1 MAAVLNALQITE
13 IARQIAKGAAG
24 FSSQSGQL
32 LNVILEELAQN
43 YDFDLAKGTYS
54 FTFPTATRAIGNL
67 NASLASGPIFLPADY
82 LRAKRGD
89 IMWFNAGFP
98 MQLIPI
104 DLEEFDR
111 LVQTPGLMSFP
122 TIWATDMSQPQI
134 LKTTG
139 DLHTSTTIDNIPS
152 TSGLYVGAVV
162 VAKDVPMFTTVTAVA
177 ATSVTISQ
185 AATATFASEFILFQQ
200 PPMAYVWPPASGAYP
215 AMVRYTRQVP
225 PMTTP
230 ETSNYYPWFPD
241 TQYLI
246 TALAGRLMQLTGDD
260 RWEAFLSDNSDLHPG
275 GAGVQ
280 LRKYLVM
287 KDDTTDRSKRV
298 TLDRRRFGLGVVN
311 LPPSKILGAF

>member
-1 MAAVLNALQITE
+1 VAATLTATQIVTL
-13 IARQIAKGAAG
+13 AGQIAKTPGMTAQG
-24 FSSQSGQL
+24 GQF

-43 YDFDLAKGTYS
+43 YDFDLAKGTYN
-54 FTFPTATRAIGNL
+54 FTFPVATRAIGNL

-98 MQLIPI
+98 MQLVPI
-104 DLEEFDR
+104 DLDEFDR

-122 TIWATDMSQPQI
+122 TIFATDMSQPQI
-134 LKTTG
+134 LLTQAG
-139 DLHTSTTIDNIPS
+139 SNSGSTTLDNIPD
-152 TSGLYVGAVV
+152 TSSLYVGAVV
-162 VAKDVPMFTTVTAVA
+162 VKTDVPMFTTITAIVNANTVTMSNA
-177 ATSVTISQ
+177 ATNTFIGQTI
-185 AATATFASEFILFQQ
+185 FQQ

-215 AMVRYTRQVP
+215 AMVRYSRQVP
-225 PMTTP
+225 PLATP
-230 ETSNYYPWFPD
+230 EASTYYPWFPD

-246 TALAGRLMQLTGDD
+246 TALAGRLMQIAGDD
-260 RWEAFLSDNSDLHPG
+260 RWEAFLSDNADLHPG

-287 KDDTTDRSKRV
+287 KDDSSDRSKRI